1 MLNSVTEKVARIF
14 PIRDPSEK
22 SRFTE
27 NTTKGHLVTIIN
39 NVVLKRSRKGIA
51 NVNRTKNYKNTSI
64 SMPTEQQMKKLTV
77 DIIKKSEV
85 NECTD
90 EKITHRFNNLCGISM
105 TLKMK
110 SIVSRPWIKY
120 FGKELNGSISA
131 KNEAAIKKRNN

>member
-1 MLNSVTEKVARIF
+1 MLNSVTEQVVRIF
-14 PIRDPSEK
+14 PIRDPSGK

-27 NTTKGHLVTIIN
+27 NTTKAQLVTIIN

-90 EKITHRFNNLCGISM
+90 EKITYRFNNLCGISM
-105 TLKMK
+105 TLEMK
-110 SIVSRPWIKY
+110 SIVSRPWIKILWERVKWLD
-120 FGKELNGSISA
+120 FSE
-131 KNEAAIKKRNN
+131 KRSCH